1 MCIRKEKRREKAFR
15 NTRVRVHNGA
25 LTVKHPECRGHESRN
40 RFIVLFEGEKEARQG
55 VITMERSHRS
65 PHRGVGWSDVTV
77 SFD

>member
-1 MCIRKEKRREKAFR
+1 MCIRKEKRGEKAFR
-15 NTRVRVHNGA
+15 NTRVRVHNRA